1 MPAIRSRKRRDWPQ
15 GLYERRRGSRTYYYF
30 RIPGTRREVSL
41 GADLQAAK
49 QAVALHL
56 SRSAAD
62 PVSTALSRI
71 EQPASTV
78 ARHFGWFKTEALPE
92 RRTKR
97 GGALA
102 DKTLYEYGLMLDH
115 AVERLGPDRSIADV
129 DRRAVAELLEAYPPR
144 MSNRYRGLLGQVFRY
159 AVARGLRAD
168 NPVDATI
175 ERVESIA
182 RQRLTREAFDA
193 IRNAGAPWLQRAMD
207 LALWSLQRREDVV
220 LLTEGAWVDGKLS
233 VRQRKVEGYGTGL
246 LRITPGDNLK
256 AAIIACLNSP
266 ERGDC
271 PYLLHWTPR
280 KRKPAKWRTHERQ
293 LAPEALTREFGRLRD
308 ALGVCDHLAPAA
320 RPTWH
325 EIRALGG
332 DIYREQ
338 LGWSDERV
346 QALMG
351 HASVEMTRAY
361 LDRHGDR
368 WQEVAAG

>member
-1 MPAIRSRKRRDWPQ
+1 MGRVRARGRRDWPD
-15 GLYERRRGSRTYYYF
+15 GLYERRRGDRVYYYF
-30 RIPGTRREVSL
+30 RVPGGTKEVPL
-41 GADLQAAK
+41 GRDLKAAK
-49 QAVALHL
+49 QAVALYL
-56 SRSAAD
+56 SRSVSD
-62 PVSTALSRI
+62 PVSAALSKI

-78 ARHFGWFKTEALPE
+78 SEHFGWFKTEALPE

-97 GGALA
+97 GAPLA
-102 DKTLYEYGLMLDH
+102 KKTLYEYGLMLDH
-115 AVERLGPDRSIADV
+115 AIERLGPNRSIANV
-129 DRRAVAELLEAYPPR
+129 DRRAVSDLLEAYPPR

-175 ERVESIA
+175 ERVESIT

-193 IRNAGAPWLQRAMD
+193 IRSGGPPWLQRAMD
-207 LALWSLQRREDVV
+207 LALWSLQRREDIV
-220 LLTEGAWVDGKLS
+220 LLTEAAWSDGKLS
-233 VRQRKVEGYGTGL
+233 VRQKKVEGYGTGL
-246 LRITPGDNLK
+246 LRITPGERLR
-256 AAIIACLNSP
+256 AAIISCLNSP
-266 ERGDC
+266 DRLEC
-271 PYLLHWTPR
+271 PYLVHRVPQ
-280 KRKPAKWRTHERQ
+280 KRIKADWRTHERQ
-293 LAPEALTREFGRLRD
+293 VAPEALTREFARLRD

-332 DIYREQ
+332 DVYRES
-338 LGWSDERV
+338 LGWSNEQV